1 MKAAPMSEVVEIP
14 VEVWEH
20 CQRDAAT
27 IAFLHKECV
36 HLKAKVER
44 LRKAGDA
51 MVEIVK
57 GTYCIDKPSV
67 LIAWNAAK
75 EGRPNE

>member
-1 MKAAPMSEVVEIP
+1 MSDVVEIP

-20 CQRDAAT
+20 CQRDAST

-36 HLKAKVER
+36 RLKAEVER

-51 MVEIVK
+51 MVQLLCHMDVVMDMDSDHPEVE
-57 GTYCIDKPSV
+57 
-67 LIAWNAAK
+67 AWNAAK